1 MIGSIV
7 VRWPVVAVYLIVLPP
22 IATCRCTT
30 AAPSVESVTASF
42 GPVPYTS
49 VSTYGW
55 SAAVAVVASAVA
67 DVLPLDVAAAVAAA
81 ALGLGPSSP
90 PHPVTSS
97 AAAAA
102 AASGT
107 LKVVPNSA
115 KPSFKDFRVVIIA
128 SRTER

>member
-1 MIGSIV
+1 
-7 VRWPVVAVYLIVLPP
+7 LVL
-22 IATCRCTT
+22 AC
-30 AAPSVESVTASF
+30 
-42 GPVPYTS
+42 
-49 VSTYGW
+49 
-55 SAAVAVVASAVA
+55 
-67 DVLPLDVAAAVAAA
+67 VLPLDVAAAAAA
-81 ALGLGPSSP
+81 DAVGLDPSSP

-102 AASGT
+102 AAIGM